1 MKANSN
7 TAQEMELDI
16 EIDLGIVGDGNSAK
30 REDVNPEEL
39 ADVELFKD
47 ANIKDIE
54 PFLASCFVLVLKGG
68 QKLLDVGQLNS
79 RVYFLV
85 EGQLRLFDS
94 AANNKAFGLVD
105 IGQSAGMLSAVEQ
118 KPSPEAIIASEDSR
132 VLAVELNTLV
142 AMSSKSR
149 EVAHNLS
156 VSLIKCIRGE
166 HYIAYD
172 GSAGT
177 NVGRISYVDELT
189 GLHNNRWLKRIMPR
203 LIMRHSKDQKPL
215 SLIMCDIDKFKTF
228 NEDFGESLENQ
239 ALSTVAQLMMEN
251 ARPTDMIVRYE
262 LDVFLL
268 LLPDTDLTGA
278 KQLATRIQEVVSKA
292 DIIIPNECVLPP
304 VTMSFGVTQ
313 LKGFVSD
320 EIIISEAKI
329 VLEDAKKHGGNWVE
343 AVG

>member
-1 MKANSN
+1 
-7 TAQEMELDI
+7 
-16 EIDLGIVGDGNSAK
+16 
-30 REDVNPEEL
+30 
-39 ADVELFKD
+39 
-47 ANIKDIE
+47 
-54 PFLASCFVLVLKGG
+54 VLKGG

-79 RVYFLV
+79 RVYFLI

-94 AANNKAFGLVD
+94 ATSTKAFGLVD
-105 IGQSAGMLSAVEQ
+105 MGQSAAMLSAVEQ
-118 KPSPEAIIASEDSR
+118 KPSPEAIIASEDCR
-132 VLAVELNTLV
+132 VLVVELNTLV

-149 EVAHNLS
+149 EVAHNFS
-156 VSLIKCIRGE
+156 VLLIKCLRGE
-166 HYIAYD
+166 HYLAYD

-189 GLHNNRWLKRIMPR
+189 GLHNNRWLRRIMPR
-203 LIMRHSKDQKPL
+203 LIMRHSKDRKAL

-278 KQLATRIQEVVSKA
+278 RQLATRIQEVVSKKY
-292 DIIIPNECVLPP
+292 ITIPNECVLPP

-320 EIIISEAKI
+320 E
-329 VLEDAKKHGGNWVE
+329 VLMGEVKVALEEAKKHGGNWVE
-343 AVG
+343 AIG